1 MRFGPPPTLTLPHRA
16 GKSHMALL
24 SSSSSVIPAKAG
36 IHICPWRRSTMYSG
50 FSRND
55 DKKRSQVFSYA
66 IAPNLKRQGESQ
78 RTRPVIL
85 PLEDGGRRGWG
96 ATDNAAG

>member
-1 MRFGPPPTLTLPHRA
+1 
-16 GKSHMALL
+16 MALL

-36 IHICPWRRSTMYSG
+36 IHISTSRRSTMDSG
-50 FSRND
+50 FRRND
-55 DKKRSQVFSYA
+55 DKKRSQVFSYV
-66 IAPNLKRQGESQ
+66 IALNLKRQGESQ

-96 ATDNAAG
+96 GTDIAAGGH